1 MNFSMINLLK
11 KKYFVLVLV
20 LVLFSC
26 TDEKNKPLNN
36 MAAGHG
42 LQFSALAQTWDEAI
56 PLGNGELGALVWQK
70 NGNLRLSLDRSDL
83 WDLRP
88 IESLSKPEF
97 SYSWVY
103 EQVLKG
109 DYTPVQQLFDV
120 PYNQLPGPSKIPG
133 AALEFDIAGLGA
145 VKNVQLKTDEAI
157 CIVEWESGAILETFV
172 QADSPAGWFLFKN
185 VTEGFTPNLIP
196 PEYKK
201 KDTGKQEDLIS
212 GQDLQR
218 LGYTQ
223 GETIKDGNKL
233 LYRQEGWG
241 GFEYEVAVA
250 WKNSGN
256 NSIQGCWNISS
267 TFSENKTGK
276 RAGQVVSESLIK
288 GLNKSLE
295 SQRTWWNDFWAKSA
309 VSLPDSILENQ
320 WYMEQYKFGS
330 AARANTPPISLQ
342 AVWTAD
348 HGKLP
353 PWKGDFHHDLNTQLS
368 YWPAY
373 SGNHLDLE
381 ARNWFQDVK
390 FGLFVH
396 WGVYSV
402 HGRGEWVMN
411 QEKINITDYEKL
423 PPQFNPVR
431 FDPDEWCSMAKNAGM
446 KYITITSKHHDGF
459 AMWDSKVSDYDIVDK
474 TPYKKDVLK
483 MLSDACERH
492 GLKLFFYHSQLDWH
506 HPDYYP
512 RGRTGKDYT
521 GREKSGN
528 WNAYLDYMDAQLSE
542 LCSNYGKIGGI
553 WFDGMWDKPDV
564 DWRLGKTYSMIHN
577 IRSDIMIG
585 SNHHVA
591 PFPGEDFQMF
601 EKGLPG
607 KDPFSKKGHVS
618 VLPLETCETINKS
631 WGYNKNDK
639 ELKSTKELVQ
649 YLAKAAG
656 NNANFL
662 LNVGPMP
669 DGTIQPEFRKRL
681 AEMGNWVRANGES
694 VYNTRGGPV
703 PPQDWGVTTH
713 RGKNT
718 VYLHLLSETIDRIT
732 VPDMGSKVKYARLLN
747 GTAVEFEEASSGTV
761 FRIPEDFR
769 DPYDTVIVVTI
780 GE

>member
-1 MNFSMINLLK
+1 M
-11 KKYFVLVLV
+11 
-20 LVLFSC
+20 
-26 TDEKNKPLNN
+26 KPLTVFLIFTVFSIAFFSFAH
-36 MAAGHG
+36 AAEQGDIG
-42 LQFSALAQTWDEAI
+42 YK
-56 PLGNGELGALVWQK
+56 P
-70 NGNLRLSLDRSDL
+70 SD
-83 WDLRP
+83 
-88 IESLSKPEF
+88 
-97 SYSWVY
+97 
-103 EQVLKG
+103 
-109 DYTPVQQLFDV
+109 
-120 PYNQLPGPSKIPG
+120 
-133 AALEFDIAGLGA
+133 
-145 VKNVQLKTDEAI
+145 
-157 CIVEWESGAILETFV
+157 
-172 QADSPAGWFLFKN
+172 
-185 VTEGFTPNLIP
+185 
-196 PEYKK
+196 
-201 KDTGKQEDLIS
+201 
-212 GQDLQR
+212 
-218 LGYTQ
+218 
-223 GETIKDGNKL
+223 
-233 LYRQEGWG
+233 
-241 GFEYEVAVA
+241 
-250 WKNSGN
+250 
-256 NSIQGCWNISS
+256 
-267 TFSENKTGK
+267 
-276 RAGQVVSESLIK
+276 
-288 GLNKSLE
+288 
-295 SQRTWWNDFWAKSA
+295 
-309 VSLPDSILENQ
+309 
-320 WYMEQYKFGS
+320 
-330 AARANTPPISLQ
+330 AN
-342 AVWTAD
+342 
-348 HGKLP
+348 
-353 PWKGDFHHDLNTQLS
+353 
-368 YWPAY
+368 
-373 SGNHLDLE
+373 LE
-381 ARNWFQDVK
+381 ARKWFQDVK

-431 FDPDEWCSMAKNAGM
+431 FDPDEWCRMAKNAGM

-459 AMWDSKVSDYDIVDK
+459 AMWDSGVSDYDIIDR

-492 GLKLFFYHSQLDWH
+492 GLTLFFYHSQLDWH

-521 GREKSGN
+521 GRKESGN

-577 IRSDIMIG
+577 IRPDIMVG
-585 SNHHVA
+585 SNHHVT

-618 VLPLETCETINKS
+618 VLPLETCETLNKS
-631 WGYNKNDK
+631 CGYNKTDK
-639 ELKSTKELVQ
+639 EFKSTKELVQ

-669 DGTIQPEFRKRL
+669 DGSIQPEFRERL

-732 VPDMGSKVKYARLLN
+732 VPDMVGKVKYARLLN
-747 GTAVEFEEASSGTV
+747 GTVVEFEEASSGTV

-769 DPYDTVIVVTI
+769 DPYDTVIVVTL